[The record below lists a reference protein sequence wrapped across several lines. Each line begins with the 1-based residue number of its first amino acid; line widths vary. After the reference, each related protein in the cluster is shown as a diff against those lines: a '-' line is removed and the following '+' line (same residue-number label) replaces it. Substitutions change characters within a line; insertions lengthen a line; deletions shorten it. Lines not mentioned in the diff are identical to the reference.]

1 MFSAGTVVTEDG
13 DSVSL
18 QQKMMFFSGAEKEP
32 PLGFAEKPRLEFIE
46 GDFAMTSTCLPTLRI
61 QFCHRDYTSF
71 VKFMTLSLIGHDGF
85 GFV

>member
-1 MFSAGTVVTEDG
+1 MVTEDG

-18 QQKMMFFSGAEKEP
+18 QLIMMFFSGADKEP

-46 GDFAMTSTCLPTLRI
+46 GDFAMASACLPTLWI
-61 QFCHRDYTSF
+61 SFCHRDYTSF
-71 VKFMTLSLIGHDGF
+71 VKSMTLPLIGHDGF